1 MWDKKNL
8 ILILKLFIL
17 ILLAYY
23 IYVSIPWD
31 NVGNVLLSA
40 SLSLLTLCIFIQ
52 ILSFIFL
59 AARWSFIVRNSDLNL
74 GMYEIIKI
82 SFIGIAFNNILPSSI
97 GGDFVRGAYIVK
109 KGLSIR
115 DSLLSLITDRLLGL
129 FSVLIFIFIFL
140 TFYSDKHQILLEINV
155 FIVLFMAVL
164 LLMIVIFKAQL
175 FINTMKNILFKI
187 LSTSNYKK
195 SISMIDDLYQYSINK
210 YLVIKIF
217 LMTVFAMMLEVLVFW
232 IASKALGMDYPFY
245 IFLVSVPLIIII
257 SALPISLGGL
267 LVREASGLF
276 LLNMLGVEMVNASS
290 IVILFIPILLLSSLP
305 GAYYYFKNTEKIM
318 N

>member
-1 MWDKKNL
+1 MLSKENL
-8 ILILKLFIL
+8 ISITKLFISL
-17 ILLAYY
+17 VLAYY
-23 IYVSIPWD
+23 IYVSIPWGD
-31 NVGNVLLSA
+31 VSKVILSA
-40 SLSLLTLCIFIQ
+40 SLGLLTLCIFLQ

-59 AARWSFIVRNSDLNL
+59 AARWSVIVRSSNL
-74 GMYEIIKI
+74 SLSMYEIIKI

-109 KGLSIR
+109 KGLSLK
-115 DSLLSLITDRLLGL
+115 DSILSLIADRLLGL

-140 TFYSDKHQILLEINV
+140 TVYSDKHQTLSEINL
-155 FIVLFMAVL
+155 FIALFITTL

-175 FINTMKNILFKI
+175 FIKTIRNILFKI
-187 LSTSNYKK
+187 LSTSNYEK
-195 SISMIDDLYQYSINK
+195 SISLIDDIYQYSINK
-210 YLVIKIF
+210 NLVIRIF
-217 LMTVFAMMLEVLVFW
+217 FMTVFAMILEVLVFW
-232 IASKALGMDYPFY
+232 IASKALGMDYSFY
-245 IFLVSVPLIIII
+245 IFVVSVPLIIII

-305 GAYYYFKNTEKIM
+305 GIYYYSKNADKIT